1 MHRSRTL
8 LSGLF
13 FIFFILSVSVNGQN
27 AISLSGKIKSAK
39 GESLPGVSVT
49 IKGADMGTTTDTEGM
64 YSIQNV
70 RPGNYTVEISAV
82 GYQKVSQS
90 INIKTGKSQTLNFE
104 LKESQQ
110 DLKEVKVFGKT
121 ETQEIR
127 EQAFTVNSIETKRF
141 ANTTADLNQVLN
153 RTAGIK
159 VREEGG
165 MGSDFNFSING
176 LSGKAVKFFLDGV
189 PLELMGSTMSLNNI
203 PVNLAE
209 RMEVYKGVVPVSLG
223 SDALGGAVNIVTNQN
238 ISNYLDASYSIG
250 SFNTHRLALN
260 GQYSTANGLIVK
272 ASAFANY
279 SDNNYIMRGMEI
291 WDEAQYKYVN
301 KDFRRF
307 HDQYKSA
314 MGQLELG
321 VINKK
326 WADVFFVGFSYSG
339 TDQEIQTGTRQ
350 DVVYGAV
357 TKNGHAYNGSL
368 RYKKDNLLVKGLN
381 ANVFASRSVDN
392 YVVTDT
398 SSYKYYWDGSRVKTS
413 LAEISG
419 AKTITN
425 INRPRTFARA
435 NLGYQLAAKHS
446 FNVNYTYDH
455 IKNESYDELITNR
468 ADIPGILSK
477 NIMGAAYQQNLLND
491 RLTNT
496 LFGKLYGLS
505 VQQSRYVSASGE
517 YFKANDSQ
525 HYQGYGIAS
534 RYKILADLGVKAS
547 FEKAYR
553 LQEVGEMFGNGY
565 TVIANL
571 DLKPESSHNVNLGA
585 YYGWNVNKHK
595 LFIEGSWFYRN
606 ANDFIYAVVYKSN
619 SSVSRY
625 ENTSKVKVNGVEGD
639 IKYSYGDLLYFN
651 TNISYQ
657 NAINNTKYPVG
668 TTSGTPE
675 ATYLNKIPN
684 QPWLFGNADLSIGRN
699 NILGKASRMQLNLS
713 SQYVHWFYLTWE
725 AYGSKASKSTIPDQY
740 IHNASISNSWDN
752 GRYNLSLECRNFTNN
767 LAFDNFRLQ
776 KPGRAFSVKVRYFLR

>member
-1 MHRSRTL
+1 MQPGKTL
-8 LSGLF
+8 RYIFLISFFFLGGAVHAQTPIIISGTVQDEEG
-13 FIFFILSVSVNGQN
+13 S
-27 AISLSGKIKSAK
+27 K
-39 GESLPGVSVT
+39 LPGVSVT
-49 IKGADMGTTTDTEGM
+49 LKGTSIGTQTDSEGF
-64 YSIQNV
+64 YKLNISK
-70 RPGNYTVEISAV
+70 PGNYTLTISSV
-82 GYQKVSQS
+82 GHVSQS
-90 INIKTGKSQTLNFE
+90 KSVTLKSGQHLKSGFSLKSDTRNIDEIT
-104 LKESQQ
+104 
-110 DLKEVKVFGKT
+110 VHGKT
-121 ETQEIR
+121 ETQEVR
-127 EQAFTVNSIETKRF
+127 EQAFTVNAIETKRF
-141 ANTTADLNQVLN
+141 ANTTSDLNQVLN
-153 RTAGIK
+153 KTAGIR

-165 MGSDFNFSING
+165 VGSDFNFSING

-223 SDALGGAVNIVTNQN
+223 SDALGGAVNIITNQN
-238 ISNYLDASYSIG
+238 INNYLDASYSIG

-260 GQYSTANGLIVK
+260 GQYSTAKGLIIK

-314 MGQLELG
+314 MGQVELG

-339 TDQEIQTGTRQ
+339 TDQDIQTGTRQ
-350 DVVYGAV
+350 DVVYGGV

-368 RYKKDNLLVKGLN
+368 RYKKDNLFVKGLN

-398 SSYKYYWDGSRVKTS
+398 SSYKYYWDGSRIKTS

-419 AKTITN
+419 TKTINN

-435 NLGYQLAAKHS
+435 NLGYQLSAAHS
-446 FNVNYTYDH
+446 FNVNYTYDN
-455 IKNESYDELITNR
+455 IKNETYDELLTDH
-468 ADIPGILSK
+468 ADIPGILTK
-477 NIMGAAYQQNLLND
+477 NIIGAAYQQNLLKD

-496 LFGKLYGLS
+496 LFGKFYGLS

-517 YFKANDSQ
+517 YSKANDSQ
-525 HYQGYGIAS
+525 TYQGYGVAS
-534 RYKILADLGVKAS
+534 RFKILPDLGIKAS

-571 DLKPESSHNVNLGA
+571 DLKPESSKNVNIGA
-585 YYGWNVNKHK
+585 FYGFTFNKHK

-606 ANDFIYAVVYKSN
+606 ANDFIYSVVYKSN

-625 ENTSKVKVNGVEGD
+625 ENTSKVKVNGLEGD
-639 IKYSYGDLLYFN
+639 IKYNYGDLLYFN
-651 TNISYQ
+651 TNVSYQ
-657 NAINNTKYPVG
+657 NAINNTKYSVG

-699 NILGKASRMQLNLS
+699 NILGKASRMQFNLS
-713 SQYVHWFYLTWE
+713 TQYVHWFYLTWE

-740 IHNASISNSWDN
+740 IHNASISNSWNN

>member
-1 MHRSRTL
+1 MQFNKTL
-8 LSGLF
+8 LAG
-13 FIFFILSVSVNGQN
+13 FIFILFILSVPVNGQSTT
-27 AISLSGKIKSAK
+27 SLSGKIKSAQ
-39 GESLPGVSVT
+39 GELLPGVSVT
-49 IKGADMGTTTDTEGM
+49 IKGADIGTTTDSEGI
-64 YSIQNV
+64 YSIQNLK
-70 RPGNYTVEISAV
+70 PGNYSIEISAV
-82 GYQKVSQS
+82 GYFKVSQIITVKS
-90 INIKTGKSQTLNFE
+90 GKSLTLDFD
-104 LKESQQ
+104 LKKSQQ
-110 DLKEVKVFGKT
+110 DLKEVQVFGKT

-223 SDALGGAVNIVTNQN
+223 SDALGGAVNIVTNQS

-260 GQYSTANGLIVK
+260 GQYSTAKGIIIK

-339 TDQEIQTGTRQ
+339 TDQDIQTGTRQ

-368 RYKKDNLLVKGLN
+368 RYKKDNLFVKGLN

-419 AKTITN
+419 SKTITN

-435 NLGYQLAAKHS
+435 NLGYSISAKHS

-455 IKNESYDELITNR
+455 IKNESYDELITDR

-477 NIMGAAYQQNLLND
+477 NIVGAAYQQNLLND

-517 YFKANDSQ
+517 YSKANDSQ
-525 HYQGYGIAS
+525 NYQGYGIAS

-571 DLKPESSHNVNLGA
+571 DLKPESSHNLNIGA
-585 YYGWNVNKHK
+585 YYGWAVNKHK

-606 ANDFIYAVVYKSN
+606 ANDFIYSVVYKSN

-625 ENTSKVKVNGVEGD
+625 ENTSKVKVNGLEGD
-639 IKYSYGDLLYFN
+639 IKYNYGDLLYFN

-657 NAINNTKYPVG
+657 NAINNTKYSVG
-668 TTSGTPE
+668 TTSGVPE

-684 QPWLFGNADLSIGRN
+684 QPWLFGNADLSIGKN
-699 NILGKASRMQLNLS
+699 NILGKASRMQFNLS

-725 AYGSKASKSTIPDQY
+725 SYGSKASKSTIPNQY

-776 KPGRAFSVKVRYFLR
+776 KPGRAFSVKVRYFIR

>member
-1 MHRSRTL
+1 MQPGKFL
-8 LSGLF
+8 LS
-13 FIFFILSVSVNGQN
+13 IFL
-27 AISLSGKIKSAK
+27 ISLLFLGVAAHAQTPIIISGTVQDEDGST
-39 GESLPGVSVT
+39 LPGVSVT
-49 IKGADMGTTTDTEGM
+49 LKGTSTGTQTDSEGF
-64 YSIQNV
+64 YKLNISK
-70 RPGNYTVEISAV
+70 PGNYTLTISSVGHVTQSKAV
-82 GYQKVSQS
+82 TLKSGQHLKSGFTLKS
-90 INIKTGKSQTLNFE
+90 DTKNI
-104 LKESQQ
+104 
-110 DLKEVKVFGKT
+110 DEVTVHGKT
-121 ETQEIR
+121 ETQEVR
-127 EQAFTVNSIETKRF
+127 EQAFTVNAIETKRF
-141 ANTTADLNQVLN
+141 ANTTSDLNQVLN
-153 RTAGIK
+153 KTAGIR

-165 MGSDFNFSING
+165 VGSDFNFSING

-223 SDALGGAVNIVTNQN
+223 SDALGGAVNIITNQN
-238 ISNYLDASYSIG
+238 INNYLDASYSIG

-260 GQYSTANGLIVK
+260 GQYSTAKGLIVK

-326 WADVFFVGFSYSG
+326 WADVFFLGFSYSG
-339 TDQEIQTGTRQ
+339 TDQDIQTGTRQ

-368 RYKKDNLLVKGLN
+368 RYKKDNLFIKGLN

-419 AKTITN
+419 TKTITN

-435 NLGYQLAAKHS
+435 NVGYQLSPVHS
-446 FNVNYTYDH
+446 FNINYTYDH
-455 IKNESYDELITNR
+455 LKNETYDELLSDR

-477 NIMGAAYQQNLLND
+477 NIIGAAYQQNLLKD

-496 LFGKLYGLS
+496 LFGKFYGLS

-517 YFKANDSQ
+517 YAKANDSQ
-525 HYQGYGIAS
+525 TYQGYGIAS
-534 RYKILADLGVKAS
+534 RFKILPDLGVKAS

-571 DLKPESSHNVNLGA
+571 DLKPESSKNVNIGA
-585 YYGWNVNKHK
+585 FYGFTMNKHK

-625 ENTSKVKVNGVEGD
+625 ENTSKVKVNGLEGD
-639 IKYSYGDLLYFN
+639 IKYNYGDLLYFN

-657 NAINNTKYPVG
+657 NAINNTKYSVG
-668 TTSGTPE
+668 TTSGIPE

-699 NILGKASRMQLNLS
+699 NILGKASRMQFNLS
-713 SQYVHWFYLTWE
+713 TQYVHWFYLTWE

-740 IHNASISNSWDN
+740 VHNASISNSWNN

-776 KPGRAFSVKVRYFLR
+776 KPGRAFSVKMRYFLR

>member
-1 MHRSRTL
+1 MYPGRFL
-8 LSGLF
+8 LS
-13 FIFFILSVSVNGQN
+13 IFFASLVLLGQGAHAQT
-27 AISLSGKIKSAK
+27 AITISGTVQSED
-39 GESLPGVSVT
+39 GGSLPGVNVV
-49 IKGADMGTTTDTEGM
+49 IKGTSIGTVTDAEGF
-64 YSIQNV
+64 YKLNV
-70 RPGNYTVEISAV
+70 SKAGSYTINASSV
-82 GYQKVSQS
+82 GQITQT
-90 INIKTGKSQTLNFE
+90 KTVNVKKGQGHTVDFLLKNDTRNMDEVTVHGKN
-104 LKESQQ
+104 
-110 DLKEVKVFGKT
+110 
-121 ETQEIR
+121 ETQEIK
-127 EQAFTVNSIETKRF
+127 EQAFTVNAIETKRF

-153 RTAGIK
+153 KTAGVR

-176 LSGKAVKFFLDGV
+176 LSGKAVKFFIDGV

-238 ISNYLDASYSIG
+238 VNNYLDASYSIG

-260 GQYSTANGLIVK
+260 GQYSTAKGLIIK

-314 MGQLELG
+314 MGQIELG

-339 TDQEIQTGTRQ
+339 TDQDIQTGTRQ

-357 TKNGHAYNGSL
+357 TKNGHSYNASA
-368 RYKKDNLLVKGLN
+368 RYRKDNLFVKGLN

-413 LAEISG
+413 LAEINGSK
-419 AKTITN
+419 AITN
-425 INRPRTFARA
+425 INRPRTFVRA
-435 NLGYQLAAKHS
+435 NLGYTLSKVHS
-446 FNVNYTYDH
+446 FNLNYTFDH
-455 IKNESYDELITNR
+455 LKNENYDELITDR
-468 ADIPGILSK
+468 AEIPGILSK
-477 NIMGAAYQQNLLND
+477 NIVGAAYQQNLLND

-496 LFGKLYGLS
+496 LFGKLYTIGI
-505 VQQSRYVSASGE
+505 QQSRLVTASGE
-517 YFKANDSQ
+517 YSKANDSQ
-525 HYQGYGIAS
+525 TYSGYGIAS
-534 RYKILADLGVKAS
+534 RFRILPDLGVKAS

-571 DLKPESSHNVNLGA
+571 DLKPESSHNLNIGA
-585 YYGWNVNKHK
+585 YYGITVDKHK
-595 LFIEGSWFYRN
+595 LFVEGSWFYRN

-625 ENTSKVKVNGVEGD
+625 ENTSKVKVTGLEGD
-639 IKYSYGDLLYFN
+639 LKYNYGDLLYFN
-651 TNISYQ
+651 ANVSYQ
-657 NAINNTKYPVG
+657 NAINNTKYSVG

-684 QPWLFGNADLSIGRN
+684 QPWLFANGDFSIGRN

-713 SQYVHWFYLTWE
+713 TQYVHWFYLTWE
-725 AYGSKASKSTIPDQY
+725 AYGNKAGKSTIPDQY
-740 IHNASISNSWDN
+740 IHNASLSNSWNN
-752 GRYNLSLECRNFTNN
+752 GRYNVSIECRNFTNN

-776 KPGRAFSVKVRYFLR
+776 KPGRAFSVKLRYFIR

>member
-1 MHRSRTL
+1 MY
-8 LSGLF
+8 
-13 FIFFILSVSVNGQN
+13 
-27 AISLSGKIKSAK
+27 SGKSLLYSFVSLFLFSATVLAQAPVIIS
-39 GESLPGVSVT
+39 GTIRDEEGTTLPGVSVILNET
-49 IKGADMGTTTDTEGM
+49 SAGTQTDSEGF
-64 YSIQNV
+64 YKLNV
-70 RPGNYTVEISAV
+70 PKLGKYTLSVSSV
-82 GYQKVSQS
+82 GYISQS
-90 INIKTGKSQTLNFE
+90 KTVTLKDGQQLKASFTLKDDTKNI
-104 LKESQQ
+104 
-110 DLKEVKVFGKT
+110 DEVTVHGKT
-121 ETQEIR
+121 ETQVVR
-127 EQAFTVNSIETKRF
+127 EQAFTVNAIETKRF
-141 ANTTADLNQVLN
+141 ANTTSDLNQVLN
-153 RTAGIK
+153 KTAGIR

-165 MGSDFNFSING
+165 VGSDFNFSING
-176 LSGKAVKFFLDGV
+176 LSGKAVKFFIDGV

-223 SDALGGAVNIVTNQN
+223 SDALGGAVNIITNQN
-238 ISNYLDASYSIG
+238 VNNYLDASYSIG

-260 GQYSTANGLIVK
+260 GQYSTAKGLIVK

-291 WDEAQYKYVN
+291 WDEAQYKYIN

-314 MGQLELG
+314 MGQVELG

-326 WADVFFVGFSYSG
+326 WADLLFVGFSYSG
-339 TDQEIQTGTRQ
+339 TDQDIQTGTRQ

-368 RYKKDNLLVKGLN
+368 RYKKDNLFVKGLN

-413 LAEISG
+413 LAEINGTKSV
-419 AKTITN
+419 TN

-435 NLGYQLAAKHS
+435 NLGYQLSALHS

-455 IKNESYDELITNR
+455 VRNESYDEFLTDR

-477 NIMGAAYQQNLLND
+477 NILGAAYQQNLLND
-491 RLTNT
+491 KLTNT
-496 LFGKLYGLS
+496 LFGKFYALS
-505 VQQSRYVSASGE
+505 VQQSMYVSVSGE
-517 YFKANDSQ
+517 YAKASDSQ
-525 HYQGYGIAS
+525 NYHGYGIAS
-534 RYKILADLGVKAS
+534 RYKILPELGMKAS
-547 FEKAYR
+547 YEKAYR

-565 TVIANL
+565 TVIGNL
-571 DLKPESSHNVNLGA
+571 DLKPESSHNVNVGA
-585 YYGWNVNKHK
+585 YYGFTVNKHK

-625 ENTSKVKVNGVEGD
+625 ENTSKVKVKGLEGD
-639 IKYSYGDLLYFN
+639 IKYNYGDLLYFN

-657 NAINNTKYPVG
+657 NAINNTKYSIG

-699 NILGKASRMQLNLS
+699 NILGKASRMQLNVS

-740 IHNASISNSWDN
+740 IHNASISNSWNN

-776 KPGRAFSVKVRYFLR
+776 KPGRAFSVKMRYFLR

>member
-1 MHRSRTL
+1 MQSQA
-8 LSGLF
+8 
-13 FIFFILSVSVNGQN
+13 QN
-27 AISLSGKIKSAK
+27 TAAISGHIKSSK
-39 GESLPGVSVT
+39 GESIPGITVT
-49 IKGADMGTTTDTEGM
+49 VKGLSIGTTTDTEGF
-64 YSIQNV
+64 YSIQNLK
-70 RPGNYTVEISAV
+70 PSTYTIEISAV
-82 GYQKVSQS
+82 GYHKISQIAS
-90 INIKTGKSQTLNFE
+90 VKAGKTQTLNFD
-104 LKESQQ
+104 LKESQE
-110 DLKEVKVFGKT
+110 DLKEVQVFGKN
-121 ETQEIR
+121 ETQEIK
-127 EQAFTVNSIETKRF
+127 EQAFTVNAIETKRF

-153 RTAGIK
+153 RTAGVK

-189 PLELMGSTMSLNNI
+189 PLELMGSAMSLNNI

-209 RMEVYKGVVPVSLG
+209 RLEVYKGVVPVSLG

-238 ISNYLDASYSIG
+238 INNYLDASYSIG

-260 GQYSTANGLIVK
+260 GQYSTAKGLIIK

-279 SDNNYIMRGMEI
+279 SDNNYLMRGMEI
-291 WDEAQYKYVN
+291 WDEEQYKYVN
-301 KDFRRF
+301 KNFKRF

-314 MGQLELG
+314 MGQVELG
-321 VINKK
+321 VLNKK
-326 WADVFFVGFSYSG
+326 WADFLFVGFSHSG
-339 TDQEIQTGTRQ
+339 TDQDIQTGTRQ

-357 TKNGHAYNGSL
+357 TKNGHAYNSSL
-368 RYKKDNLLVKGLN
+368 RYKKNNLFVKGLN
-381 ANVFASRSVDN
+381 VNVFASRSVDN

-398 SSYKYYWDGSRVKTS
+398 SSFKYYWDGSRIKTS

-419 AKTITN
+419 SKTITN
-425 INRPRTFARA
+425 INRPRTFARV
-435 NLGYQLAAKHS
+435 NLGYQLSNKHS

-455 IKNESYDELITNR
+455 IKNESYDELVTDH

-477 NIMGAAYQQNLLND
+477 NILGAAYQQNLLNG

-496 LFGKLYGLS
+496 LFGKFYGLS

-517 YFKANDSQ
+517 YSKANDSQ
-525 HYQGYGIAS
+525 TYKGYGIAL
-534 RYKILADLGVKAS
+534 RYKILADLGIKAS

-571 DLKPESSHNVNLGA
+571 DLKPESSHNVNVGA
-585 YYGWNVNKHK
+585 YYGFTVNKHK

-625 ENTSKVKVNGVEGD
+625 ENTSKVKVNGLEGD
-639 IKYSYGDLLYFN
+639 IKYNYGDLLYFN

-657 NAINNTKYPVG
+657 NAINNTKYSVG

-684 QPWLFGNADLSIGRN
+684 QPWIFGNADLSIGKN
-699 NILGKASRMQLNLS
+699 NILGKASRMQFNLTT
-713 SQYVHWFYLTWE
+713 QYVHWFYLTWE

>member
-1 MHRSRTL
+1 MQSQA
-8 LSGLF
+8 
-13 FIFFILSVSVNGQN
+13 QN
-27 AISLSGKIKSAK
+27 KAAISGHIKSAK
-39 GESLPGVSVT
+39 GEIIPSVT
-49 IKGADMGTTTDTEGM
+49 ITVKGLSIGTTTDSEGF
-64 YSIQNV
+64 YTIQNLK
-70 RPGNYTVEISAV
+70 PASYTIEISAV
-82 GYQKVSQS
+82 GYFKISQ
-90 INIKTGKSQTLNFE
+90 IITVKTDKSQTLNFE

-110 DLKEVKVFGKT
+110 DLKEVQIFGKN
-121 ETQEIR
+121 ETQEIK
-127 EQAFTVNSIETKRF
+127 EQAFTVNAIETKRF

-153 RTAGIK
+153 RTAGVR

-238 ISNYLDASYSIG
+238 INNYLDASYSIG

-260 GQYSTANGLIVK
+260 GQYSTANGLIIK

-279 SDNNYIMRGMEI
+279 SDNNYLMRGMEI
-291 WDEAQYKYVN
+291 WDEQQYKYVN
-301 KDFRRF
+301 KNFKRF

-314 MGQLELG
+314 MGQVELG

-326 WADVFFVGFSYSG
+326 WADVLFVGFSYSG
-339 TDQEIQTGTRQ
+339 TDQDIQTGTRQ

-368 RYKKDNLLVKGLN
+368 RYKKDNLFVKGLN

-392 YVVTDT
+392 YVVKDT
-398 SSYKYYWDGSRVKTS
+398 SSYKYYWDGSRIKTS

-419 AKTITN
+419 SKTITN

-435 NLGYQLAAKHS
+435 NLGYQLSGSHS

-455 IKNESYDELITNR
+455 IKNESYDELITDH

-477 NIMGAAYQQNLLND
+477 NILGAAYQQNLLND

-496 LFGKLYGLS
+496 LFGKFYGLS
-505 VQQSRYVSASGE
+505 VQQSRYVSATGE
-517 YFKANDSQ
+517 YLKANDSQ
-525 HYQGYGIAS
+525 TYKGYGIAS
-534 RYKILADLGVKAS
+534 RFKILADLGVKAS

-571 DLKPESSHNVNLGA
+571 DLKPESSQNVNLGA
-585 YYGWNVNKHK
+585 YYGFTVNKHK

-625 ENTSKVKVNGVEGD
+625 ENTSKVKVNGLEGD
-639 IKYSYGDLLYFN
+639 IKYNYGDLLYFN

-657 NAINNTKYPVG
+657 NAINNTKYSVG

-699 NILGKASRMQLNLS
+699 NILGKASRMQFNLS
-713 SQYVHWFYLTWE
+713 TQYVHWFYLTWE

>member
-1 MHRSRTL
+1 MYSGKSLRS
-8 LSGLF
+8 
-13 FIFFILSVSVNGQN
+13 IFFVSLFYLSATVLAQTPVIITGTIQDEEGTTLAGVNVMLNETSAGTQTDSEGFYKLTLPQSGKYTLSVS
-27 AISLSGKIKSAK
+27 S
-39 GESLPGVSVT
+39 
-49 IKGADMGTTTDTEGM
+49 
-64 YSIQNV
+64 
-70 RPGNYTVEISAV
+70 V
-82 GYQKVSQS
+82 GYISQS
-90 INIKTGKSQTLNFE
+90 KTVTLKDGQHLKASFTLKGDTKNI
-104 LKESQQ
+104 
-110 DLKEVKVFGKT
+110 DEVTVHGKT
-121 ETQEIR
+121 ETQVVR
-127 EQAFTVNSIETKRF
+127 EQAFTVNAIETKRF
-141 ANTTADLNQVLN
+141 ANTTSDLNQVLN
-153 RTAGIK
+153 KTAGIR

-165 MGSDFNFSING
+165 VGSDFNFSING
-176 LSGKAVKFFLDGV
+176 LSGKAVKFFIDGV

-223 SDALGGAVNIVTNQN
+223 SDALGGAVNIITNQN
-238 ISNYLDASYSIG
+238 VNNYLDASYSIG

-260 GQYSTANGLIVK
+260 GQYSTVKGLIIK

-314 MGQLELG
+314 MGQVELG

-326 WADVFFVGFSYSG
+326 WADLFFVGLSYSG
-339 TDQEIQTGTRQ
+339 TDQDIQTGTRQ

-368 RYKKDNLLVKGLN
+368 RYKKDNLFVKGLN
-381 ANVFASRSVDN
+381 ANIFASRSMDN
-392 YVVTDT
+392 YIVTDT
-398 SSYKYYWDGSRVKTS
+398 SSYKYYWDGTRIKTS
-413 LAEISG
+413 LAEINGTKS
-419 AKTITN
+419 ITN

-435 NLGYQLAAKHS
+435 NLAYQLSAVHS
-446 FNVNYTYDH
+446 FNINYTYDH
-455 IKNESYDELITNR
+455 VKNESYDELLTDR

-477 NIMGAAYQQNLLND
+477 NILGAAYQQNLLND
-491 RLTNT
+491 KLTNT
-496 LFGKLYGLS
+496 LFGKFYALS
-505 VQQSRYVSASGE
+505 VQQSRYVSVSGE
-517 YFKANDSQ
+517 YAKASDSQ
-525 HYQGYGIAS
+525 NYQGYGIAS
-534 RYKILADLGVKAS
+534 RYKILPELGLKAS
-547 FEKAYR
+547 YEKAYR

-565 TVIANL
+565 TVIGNL
-571 DLKPESSHNVNLGA
+571 DLKPESSHNVNVGA
-585 YYGWNVNKHK
+585 YYGFTVNKHK

-619 SSVSRY
+619 SSVSRF
-625 ENTSKVKVNGVEGD
+625 ENTSRVKVNGLEGD
-639 IKYSYGDLLYFN
+639 IKYNYGDLLYFN

-684 QPWLFGNADLSIGRN
+684 QPWLFGNADLSIGKN
-699 NILGKASRMQLNLS
+699 NVLGKASRMQLNVS

-740 IHNASISNSWDN
+740 IHNASISNSWNN

-776 KPGRAFSVKVRYFLR
+776 KPGRAFSIKMRYFLR